1 MFWGNKYT
9 TERKKE
15 KKQRNTK
22 KDQDLVSKS
31 LSEEENTLFFNVSWV
46 LQELPNELHSTYP
59 DASPWAL
66 M

>member
-9 TERKKE
+9 TEKEEKE
-15 KKQRNTK
+15 KYENV
-22 KDQDLVSKS
+22 QDLVSKS
-31 LSEEENTLFFNVSWV
+31 LSKDRKPFNVSWV
-46 LQELPNELHSTYP
+46 LQEQPNELHSTYP